1 MAHTVMFTPLEI
13 MQIQKT
19 IFADAIHEAMEWA
32 MNSEADSIKFAHYAY
47 GLDAMML
54 QTSAYITQMS
64 VGAHQEAV
72 QEAAEQENPEPP
84 AAEPEKAPAKKSA
97 RKKKEETEDGQK
109 DVSVLRE

>member
-1 MAHTVMFTPLEI
+1 MAHTVTFTPLEI

-32 MNSEADSIKFAHYAY
+32 MNSEADSIKFAHFAY

-64 VGAHQEAV
+64 VGARQEAV
-72 QEAAEQENPEPP
+72 QEVEQENPEPP
-84 AAEPEKAPAKKSA
+84 VTEPEKAPAKKSA